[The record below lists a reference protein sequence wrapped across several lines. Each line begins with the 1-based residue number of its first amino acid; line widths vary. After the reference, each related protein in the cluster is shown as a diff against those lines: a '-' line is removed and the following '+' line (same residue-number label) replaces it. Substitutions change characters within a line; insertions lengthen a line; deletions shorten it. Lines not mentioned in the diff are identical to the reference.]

1 MTMRANNSNDIRA
14 KIQRAFTEAS
24 KKTGVPVKLLK
35 MVAAIE
41 SDNRADVESPTGAEG
56 IMQIMPKTK
65 EDIIK
70 RLAPKG
76 AFPTDALGW
85 DKGNVGQNV
94 LLGAY
99 YLKDILGMKGIDN
112 DWERAMAAYNIGP
125 GNRWI
130 KKPNW
135 KEDKRYSAARMGS
148 ENYSV
153 KTYIDRANKI
163 VGDRG
168 WSDVPMSSV
177 IGGGGS
183 GVRPSPSAPKP
194 EPYLQDGKAI
204 FQTTPYGGAPTPQP
218 RGTAPT
224 HEVGPI
230 NIPTGV
236 PMPKTKEDI
245 SGGDRLRELRDQMAK
260 QRRGEQEESWQRP
273 ALEEG
278 DVGYEQAR
286 MGQEIQEYWRNYKP
300 QSGINP
306 ATGQPSPM
314 LSATER
320 VKLFHPETR
329 EQELKRQSEKMLRTM
344 QGIPGYP
351 RKAGE
356 TVDYPIKEMDEFG
369 ATLPQGG
376 EDAYNKQLTG
386 PTTSEES
393 ILALPTKVGPNAMGS
408 LRPSE
413 VLSQGEALKAMPTK
427 VGPNA
432 MGLIDRSKAPP
443 DARSVGT
450 ERLQAYPDLRTSK
463 DPQGKGSYTRQ
474 EIQEGRGPNPL
485 PNLYW
490 GDDGPQ
496 PQSEFADMIT
506 GRFGKN
512 IDPQGQAQPDPAA
525 ASASQPVD
533 PLVKVAAKLG
543 ISLLPRGGGNEKKHV
558 DFSSVTGSD
567 KPEEQSWLRKAWE
580 AGEKYLEPVAEYGKY
595 LPIPYVQQGL
605 TAVDALYDAEDAVTA
620 ANRGDYL
627 GAAMEGAGAYGG
639 AKEYQALQQGG
650 GPNPL
655 SGYNLLGDQAES
667 SDLMKGIQKTAIK
680 IGTDVAGKAIS
691 GGYGGGSGGRGSSS
705 PYMDQADSAANRYRQ
720 QAQRA
725 NQDYQRLTGGRLSSQ
740 GVQGPTREGIIGRQA
755 ANLTSATQ
763 QNVTDLYNQAAYRE
777 QAAEMMRDQ
786 EDKRNWM
793 GLLNNLSQ
801 IYAISEMDLGDD
813 TATTT
818 EDSDPFGL
826 DEMKNLVLGR
836 LTNG

>member
-1 MTMRANNSNDIRA
+1 MTMTANNNVRER
-14 KIQRAFTEAS
+14 IQKSFTDAA

-41 SDNRADVESPTGAEG
+41 SSGRPDVTSETGAQG
-56 IMQIMPKTK
+56 VMQIMPKTK

-76 AFPTDALGW
+76 AFPTNAEGW
-85 DKGNVGQNV
+85 DTGNVEQNV

-153 KTYIDRANKI
+153 KTYIDRANQL

-183 GVRPSPSAPKP
+183 GMQPASAPP
-194 EPYLQDGKAI
+194 AS
-204 FQTTPYGGAPTPQP
+204 APPNAP
-218 RGTAPT
+218 AAGTDINRTLNPPSQYDPLVTETDAPPVWN
-224 HEVGPI
+224 E
-230 NIPTGV
+230 
-236 PMPKTKEDI
+236 
-245 SGGDRLRELRDQMAK
+245 
-260 QRRGEQEESWQRP
+260 P
-273 ALEEG
+273 ALDPYSERNYESEIA
-278 DVGYEQAR
+278 EQAR
-286 MGQEIQEYWRNYKP
+286 NFIDTNKYVNKLYQNETPEQQAIRRDTLIATLNRDTGIGGDAVDLSQVDDTRSPKTSFESLEALPANFGAYAMGGENPTRIGLTSNEPMSWDQQVRTHVQSENPFPTEYNKMGYGELTRDTFQGGQDTYKP
-300 QSGINP
+300 LSPIGSQAAASPQVGAQAAASPQVGAPI
-306 ATGQPSPM
+306 GQ
-314 LSATER
+314 
-320 VKLFHPETR
+320 
-329 EQELKRQSEKMLRTM
+329 M
-344 QGIPGYP
+344 QTNI
-351 RKAGE
+351 
-356 TVDYPIKEMDEFG
+356 
-369 ATLPQGG
+369 PQGLEIPPVNYG
-376 EDAYNKQLTG
+376 Y
-386 PTTSEES
+386 TS
-393 ILALPTKVGPNAMGS
+393 N
-408 LRPSE
+408 
-413 VLSQGEALKAMPTK
+413 
-427 VGPNA
+427 
-432 MGLIDRSKAPP
+432 IDKFMEGYEPGDITAASTAPP
-443 DARSVGT
+443 LSTDTTTAAAST
-450 ERLQAYPDLRTSK
+450 
-463 DPQGKGSYTRQ
+463 
-474 EIQEGRGPNPL
+474 
-485 PNLYW
+485 
-490 GDDGPQ
+490 
-496 PQSEFADMIT
+496 
-506 GRFGKN
+506 
-512 IDPQGQAQPDPAA
+512 DPAA

-533 PLVKVAAKLG
+533 PLVKIAAKLG
-543 ISLLPRGGGNEKKHV
+543 FSILPRGGGNEKKHM

-580 AGEKYLEPVAEYGKY
+580 TGEKYLEPVAEYGKY

-605 TAVDALYDAEDAVTA
+605 TAIDAMYDAEDAVTA

-627 GAAMEGAGAYGG
+627 GAVMEGSGAVGG
-639 AKEYQALQQGG
+639 AKDFQALQQGG

-655 SGYNLLGDQAES
+655 SGYNLLGDHAES
-667 SDLMKGIQKTAIK
+667 SDLMKGIQKTATK

-725 NQDYQRLTGGRLSSQ
+725 NQDYQRLTGGRLSAQ
-740 GVQGPTREGIIGRQA
+740 GIQGPTREGIIGRQA

-763 QNVTDLYNQAAYRE
+763 QNVTGLYNQAAYRE
-777 QAAEMMRDQ
+777 QTANMMRDQ

-793 GLLNNLSQ
+793 GLLDNLSQ

-818 EDSDPFGL
+818 EENP
-826 DEMKNLVLGR
+826 LGNFTSQIFSI
-836 LTNG
+836 LEEEI